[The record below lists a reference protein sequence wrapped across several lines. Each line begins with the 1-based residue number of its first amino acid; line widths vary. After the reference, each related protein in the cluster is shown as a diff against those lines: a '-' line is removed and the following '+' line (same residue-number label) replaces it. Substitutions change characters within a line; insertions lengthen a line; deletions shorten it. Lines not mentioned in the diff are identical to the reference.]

1 MVYDVAMKNLFL
13 ILLLIPLSLDAS
25 EKDHELIMATL
36 YVQSSAEFYA
46 NSSTIYRAAQN
57 NLDALLSDKNH
68 TAALEQLEN
77 FSDKP
82 PAIILDV
89 DQTVLDNS
97 AYQARIIEKGTA
109 YPDGWFDWAKE
120 EKAEFM
126 PGALEF
132 MEYAQSKGV
141 EIFFVTN
148 RDLEIEKATIN
159 NYIALGF
166 STSSE
171 ENILSR
177 GENGWGSNKTSRREL
192 IAKDYRIV
200 MMFGDNFGDFVDNNE
215 NLLSPKDRVEAIK
228 KYSKYWGTSWYMF
241 SNPMY
246 GAWEGSVIDFNYRQP
261 RDELLQKKLDALDS
275 K

>member
-1 MVYDVAMKNLFL
+1 MKNLFY
-13 ILLLIPLSLDAS
+13 LLLMIPLNLHAN
-25 EKDHELIMATL
+25 EKDHELLMATL

-57 NLDALLSDKNH
+57 NLDALLLDKNH
-68 TAALEQLEN
+68 TAALEQLKN
-77 FSDKP
+77 YNDKP

-97 AYQARIIEKGTA
+97 AYQARIIEKETS

-120 EKAEFM
+120 EQAEFM
-126 PGALEF
+126 PGVFEF
-132 MEYAQSKGV
+132 IQYAESKGV

-159 NYIALGF
+159 NYKALGYNS
-166 STSSE
+166 STE
-171 ENILSR
+171 EHILSR

-200 MMFGDNFGDFVDNNE
+200 MMFGDNFGDFVDHNE
-215 NLLSPKDRVEAIK
+215 NLLSPKERVETIK
-228 KYSKYWGTSWYMF
+228 KYSKYWGTSWYMLA
-241 SNPMY
+241 NPMY
-246 GAWEGSVIDFNYRQP
+246 GAWEGAIIDFDYSPP
-261 RDELLQKKLDALDS
+261 RKELVEKKFDALDP

>member
-89 DQTVLDNS
+89 DQTVLD
-97 AYQARIIEKGTA
+97 
-109 YPDGWFDWAKE
+109 
-120 EKAEFM
+120 
-126 PGALEF
+126 
-132 MEYAQSKGV
+132 
-141 EIFFVTN
+141 
-148 RDLEIEKATIN
+148 
-159 NYIALGF
+159 
-166 STSSE
+166 
-171 ENILSR
+171 LS
-177 GENGWGSNKTSRREL
+177 L
-192 IAKDYRIV
+192 IHI
-200 MMFGDNFGDFVDNNE
+200 
-215 NLLSPKDRVEAIK
+215 
-228 KYSKYWGTSWYMF
+228 
-241 SNPMY
+241 
-246 GAWEGSVIDFNYRQP
+246 
-261 RDELLQKKLDALDS
+261 
-275 K
+275 

>member
-1 MVYDVAMKNLFL
+1 MKNL
-13 ILLLIPLSLDAS
+13 LLLLLMIPLSLHGS
-25 EKDHELIMATL
+25 EKDHELLMATL
-36 YVQSSAEFYA
+36 FVQSSAEFYA

-148 RDLEIEKATIN
+148 RDLEIEKATVN
-159 NYIALGF
+159 NYIAQ
-166 STSSE
+166 
-171 ENILSR
+171 
-177 GENGWGSNKTSRREL
+177 
-192 IAKDYRIV
+192 
-200 MMFGDNFGDFVDNNE
+200 
-215 NLLSPKDRVEAIK
+215 NLLSPKDRVETIK

-246 GAWEGSVIDFNYRQP
+246 GAWEGAIIDFDYGQP